1 MRTLSQLPFRA
12 VLNDIGGIGMK
23 DCFDREIT
31 YLRLSV
37 TELCNLRCRYCMPA
51 EGICKRSHDEML
63 TQEEMLLAL
72 RVAAELG
79 VRKLRITGGEPL
91 IKRNILGICEGA
103 AQIPGIEEICLTT
116 NGILLP
122 CLAKPLKRA
131 GVSRLNISLDTLD
144 DRKYAWMTRV
154 DALGMALKGI
164 EAALEAGFESTK
176 LNAVLIG
183 GWNDDEIRPLAELSV
198 RWPVDVRFIELMPM
212 ADKAPFGPEAFIPCS
227 RVLQILPELVPSDRG
242 DGVARMYRLPNA
254 QGGIGLISPLSAQ
267 FCASCNRLRLT
278 ADGRVKPCLHS
289 PLEFP
294 VKGLDA
300 EGIRRQFLAA
310 CAAKPERHTQLSY
323 AQRSSANR
331 SMNRI
336 GG

>member
-1 MRTLSQLPFRA
+1 
-12 VLNDIGGIGMK
+12 MK
-23 DCFDREIT
+23 DRFGRGIT

-51 EGICKRSHDEML
+51 EGICKRRHDEML

-91 IKRNILGICEGA
+91 VKRNILAICEGA

-116 NGILLP
+116 NGLLLP
-122 CLAKPLKRA
+122 GLAKPLKRA

-144 DRKYAWMTRV
+144 EGKYAWMTRV
-154 DALGMALKGI
+154 GALDMALKGI
-164 EAALEAGFESTK
+164 EAALDAGFERIK
-176 LNAVLIG
+176 LNTVLIG
-183 GWNDDEIRPLAELSV
+183 GWNDDEIRPLAALSL

-212 ADKAPFGPEAFIPCS
+212 TDRAAFGPQAFIPCS
-227 RVLQILPELVPSDRG
+227 RVLQVLPELEPTGRD
-242 DGVARMYRLPNA
+242 DGVARMYRLPDA
-254 QGGIGLISPLSAQ
+254 RGGIGLISPLSAC
-267 FCASCNRLRLT
+267 FCAGCNRLRLT

-300 EGIRRQFLAA
+300 GGIRRQFLAA
-310 CAAKPERHTQLSY
+310 CTAKPEGHGQLSY
-323 AQRSSANR
+323 GQRSSANR